1 MKTQHLLLMKTVNIL
16 VIEVPPPHG
25 LLKWMTSTDLNND
38 TLEVLSLNT
47 ENIKVT
53 TITAIIQYCSG
64 TSIQQKKTEMRFGY
78 WKTLTT
84 D

>member
-1 MKTQHLLLMKTVNIL
+1 
-16 VIEVPPPHG
+16 
-25 LLKWMTSTDLNND
+25 MTSTDLNND